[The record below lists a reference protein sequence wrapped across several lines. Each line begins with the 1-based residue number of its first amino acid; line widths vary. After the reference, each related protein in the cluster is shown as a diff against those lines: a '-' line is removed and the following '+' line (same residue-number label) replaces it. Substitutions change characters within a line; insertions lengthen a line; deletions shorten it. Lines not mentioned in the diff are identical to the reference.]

1 MTDKPAAPSRRSI
14 TSFADDDDIPVPT
27 PQQLAAAKSAGEGLG
42 FRSEKPAPAEPER
55 PAPRVRQATFT
66 DAIHVRS
73 RPEDRQ
79 RFEDFAYRH
88 RLSKGDAMTRLLDFA
103 EAEEQRLS
111 KAERQ
116 TNASDNASG

>member
-1 MTDKPAAPSRRSI
+1 MNDKPTPASRRTMASF
-14 TSFADDDDIPVPT
+14 TSDDEIPLPT
-27 PQQLAAAKSAGEGLG
+27 PAQLAAAKTAGEGLG
-42 FRSEKPAPAEPER
+42 FRSEKSTSIEDAR
-55 PAPRVRQATFT
+55 PAARLRRATFT

-103 EAEEQRLS
+103 EAEES
-111 KAERQ
+111 RQ
-116 TNASDNASG
+116 AGRSGD

>member
-14 TSFADDDDIPVPT
+14 TSFADDEDIPLPT
-27 PQQLAAAKSAGEGLG
+27 AKQLAAAKSVGEGLG
-42 FRSEKPAPAEPER
+42 FHSEKPAPTESLR
-55 PAPRVRQATFT
+55 PAARVRQATFT

-103 EAEEQRLS
+103 EVEER
-111 KAERQ
+111 RR
-116 TNASDNASG
+116 SGNEGQ